1 MTDRLFA
8 AFLRWTGALLG
19 VAGLLVLAGCGGGSG
34 APNNPYEPP
43 PPPIPPLLVLPSAI
57 TVYPGTPTTLTVSGG
72 VAPYRAFSTDATAL
86 PVSTNV
92 VGETIVLAA
101 NPVNAMTG
109 VQVTVEDARG
119 VTSTPVAVTVQPAPL
134 LPSLITITG
143 NPNPA
148 CSGTEATVCSG
159 GTGTARVQVTGA
171 GGVGI
176 KGRQVRFDAVQGN
189 FQLVS
194 TNPAQPLV
202 TTFTTTTDANG
213 NAVAILSV
221 PADTPTQSGIL
232 RATDVTSGQQITG
245 AFLIQQMTTD
255 GAVLAVLPLG
265 TTTIT
270 GPDSATCSTGVTV
283 AYFIFGGTPP
293 YRVTTGFPQAINIGG
308 APVTRSGGSFTATTN
323 GTCFE
328 NLTFVITDATG
339 ATIPT
344 GNYPFITNERGATPP
359 TPPLTPLVVTPGAIA
374 KANCVPA
381 NTFQFLGTG
390 GVAPYSAVVTSSTSP
405 TSPILSPQTGLASG
419 QAVTVSGL
427 TSPSQTTI
435 TLFDSASPRQSG
447 SVTIDCS
454 GSVPPPPPSALVV
467 TPPSF
472 NYAGGTCV
480 GQTSAFKVTGGTPP
494 YTAFV
499 TSGQTG
505 AVITPTSI
513 AAAGGSFAVTG
524 LTNTIATTN
533 VTVMDSGS
541 PILQQVVSV
550 SCPAL
555 AGLTV
560 QPLSFTYSANPPP
573 PPAPPAPTCATAVS
587 NFVIQG
593 GTPPYTVAFSVPGT
607 AGTINPTTVTNSG
620 AGFSVTNLANVP
632 KVNQITITDSNTS
645 QAATS
650 VVSITC
656 TP

>member
-1 MTDRLFA
+1 MLNRLFA
-8 AFLRWTGALLG
+8 AYLRWTGALVG
-19 VAGLLVLAGCGGGSG
+19 GIGLLVLAGCGGGSG

-43 PPPIPPLLVLPSAI
+43 PPPIPPLLVLPSTM
-57 TVYPGTPTTLTVSGG
+57 TVYPGTPATLTISGG
-72 VAPYRAFSTDATAL
+72 LAPYRAFSTNATAL

-92 VGETIVLAA
+92 SGTTIVLAA
-101 NPVNAMTG
+101 NPVTEKAD
-109 VQVTVEDARG
+109 VQVTVQDSLG
-119 VTSTPVAVTVQPAPL
+119 TTSTPATITVQPAPL

-143 NPNPA
+143 NPDPA
-148 CSGTEATVCSG
+148 CAGTENTICSS
-159 GTGTARVQVTGA
+159 GTGTALVKVTGA

-176 KGRQVRFDAVQGN
+176 KGRQVRFDVVQGT
-189 FQLVS
+189 FQIVS

-202 TTFTTTTDANG
+202 TTFTTSTDANG
-213 NAVAILSV
+213 NATAILSV
-221 PADTPTQSGIL
+221 PPDTPTQSGIL
-232 RATDVTSGQQITG
+232 RATDVTTGQQITG
-245 AFLIQQMTTD
+245 AFLIQQTTID
-255 GAVLAVLPLG
+255 GAVLSVLPLG

-270 GPDSATCSTGVTV
+270 GPDTATCSSGVTV
-283 AYFIFGGTPP
+283 TYFIFGGTPP
-293 YRVTTGFPQAINIGG
+293 YRVDTNFPQAIAIGG
-308 APVTRSGGSFTATTN
+308 APVTKSGGAFTATTN

-328 NLTFVITDATG
+328 NLTFVITDATSR
-339 ATIPT
+339 TIPT
-344 GNYPFITNERGATPP
+344 GSYPFITNEAGSTPP

-374 KANCVPA
+374 KTNCVPA

-419 QAVTVSGL
+419 QAVTVAGL
-427 TSPSQTTI
+427 TSPSTTTI

-454 GSVPPPPPSALVV
+454 GTVPPPPPSALVV
-467 TPPSF
+467 TPP
-472 NYAGGTCV
+472 NYNYTGGTCV
-480 GQTSAFKVTGGTPP
+480 GQVSSFKVTGGTPP

-505 AVITPTSI
+505 AVITPTAI
-513 AAAGGSFAVTG
+513 AASGNSFLVTG

-541 PILQQVVSV
+541 PILQQVVSM

-555 AGLTV
+555 PSLTV
-560 QPLSFTYSANPPP
+560 QPATFTYSANPT
-573 PPAPPAPTCATAVS
+573 PPAPTCAAAVS

-607 AGTINPTTVTNSG
+607 TGTINPTTVTASG
-620 AGFSVTNLANVP
+620 AGFSVTNLANTP
-632 KVNQITITDSNTS
+632 KVNQITITDSNAS

-650 VVSITC
+650 IVSITC